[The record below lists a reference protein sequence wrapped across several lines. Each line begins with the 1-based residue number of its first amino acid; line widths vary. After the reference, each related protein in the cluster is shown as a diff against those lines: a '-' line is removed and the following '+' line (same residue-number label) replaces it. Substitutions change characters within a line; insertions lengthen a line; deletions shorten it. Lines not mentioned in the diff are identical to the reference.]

1 MALRVKK
8 ETFLVNKGNKQRFV
22 TLLKDTYNANGIAAI
37 QAEDDADL
45 LIVQTAVAKSDNKE
59 VVVFGED
66 TDLLVLLCHHA
77 KQNKKAIYFTSD
89 KHVTTK
95 THKIWDISKTK
106 SVIGE
111 EICYL
116 VPFIHSMTGCDTSR
130 LFGIGKQFALKKIE
144 VRSISSGA
152 SKSFHG

>member
-1 MALRVKK
+1 MVL
-8 ETFLVNKGNKQRFV
+8 
-22 TLLKDTYNANGIAAI
+22 
-37 QAEDDADL
+37 
-45 LIVQTAVAKSDNKE
+45 
-59 VVVFGED
+59 FGED

-95 THKIWDISKTK
+95 THKIWDISNTK

-116 VPFIHSMTGCDTSR
+116 VPFIHSMTGCDTTSR
-130 LFGIGKQFALKKIE
+130 LFGIGKQFAQKKNE